1 MRPKKTDVVAALR
14 APALADACSEFLR
27 LYELAMVM
35 VPGSVEDERMFSAMN
50 FIRSDRRNRLKAKH
64 LTVCARLFKDVLYT
78 PSTFPLAKAVGIW
91 HDKAGLRGRYMGASQ
106 KL

>member
-27 LYELAMVM
+27 LYELAMV
-35 VPGSVEDERMFSAMN
+35 PGSVEDERMFSAMN

-64 LTVCARLFKDVLYT
+64 LSVCALVQGCVVYT
-78 PSTFPLAKAVGIW
+78 VHLSS
-91 HDKAGLRGRYMGASQ
+91 R
-106 KL
+106 